1 MCVVLLGDV
10 VNLVVL
16 EIVVEG
22 AVVVGFVVV
31 CTGLGDFVTIMY
43 RGGLVPLVNL
53 ISGGILLWVVVRVG
67 TAVVELSFYEI
78 GNKNIYK
85 YSTLQLSSTVIAFKM
100 GDLVFK

>member
-1 MCVVLLGDV
+1 MSVVLLGDV

-31 CTGLGDFVTIMY
+31 CTGLGDLVTIMN

-53 ISGGILLWVVVRVG
+53 LWVVVRVG
-67 TAVVELSFYEI
+67 TSVVELSFYGI
-78 GNKNIYK
+78 GNNNI
-85 YSTLQLSSTVIAFKM
+85 
-100 GDLVFK
+100 